1 MHKIYLKKYYFI
13 DKFEFDNIKN
23 LDCNTSIIFRNYNS
37 DINFNELLRFRNICK
52 RNNIKFY
59 LSNNLKLAVKLKCD
73 GCYIPSFNKRTF
85 VKGMLLKKKFDILG
99 SAHNIKEIRHKELQ
113 GVNTLF
119 ISSLFKRN
127 KNYLGINKFK
137 IIKNY
142 TKKKVVALGGISIK
156 NIKLLKL
163 LGLSSFAGITYFKK
177 KTPPIN

>member
-1 MHKIYLKKYYFI
+1 
-13 DKFEFDNIKN
+13 
-23 LDCNTSIIFRNYNS
+23 
-37 DINFNELLRFRNICK
+37 
-52 RNNIKFY
+52 
-59 LSNNLKLAVKLKCD
+59 
-73 GCYIPSFNKRTF
+73 
-85 VKGMLLKKKFDILG
+85 MLLKKKFDILG

-177 KTPPIN
+177 KPLQ